1 MCVCLCVGMGL
12 CLMLGWADVRI
23 VRLIV
28 CTVLMRSIAIFVRMG
43 LVSLGLMSV
52 IFLRVTS
59 PARHAKAQ

>member
-1 MCVCLCVGMGL
+1 MCACLCVGMGL